1 MLLAEAAA
9 QVLTNGT
16 TVPIQWAFALVAVGL
31 SSGSAGLALI
41 WRFLQGFEDKVK
53 AAVDTGGAMLAA
65 QLRTEFKSLE
75 ATVATKTEVATLAER
90 LRQVELEA
98 ARRGAIYPHDV

>member
-1 MLLAEAAA
+1 MFLADAA
-9 QVLTNGT
+9 QTLTNGT
-16 TVPIQWAFALVAVGL
+16 TIPLQWAFALVAVVL

-53 AAVDTGGAMLAA
+53 AAVEAGQALIAA
-65 QLRTEFKSLE
+65 QLRAEFKSLE
-75 ATVATKTEVATLAER
+75 ATVATKSEVATLAER

-98 ARRGAIYPHDV
+98 ARRGASIHPNDV